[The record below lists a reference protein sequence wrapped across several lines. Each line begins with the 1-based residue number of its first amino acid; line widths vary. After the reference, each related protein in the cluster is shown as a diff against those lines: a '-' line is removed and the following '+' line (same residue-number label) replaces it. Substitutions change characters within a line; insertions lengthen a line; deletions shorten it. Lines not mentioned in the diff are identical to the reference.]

1 MSRSNVVGLALVH
14 PISTERTRLAFGP
27 ARPYIRRNIVR
38 PMRTS
43 TPLSAAILAAVIILL
58 CASASAQQT
67 AAFRR
72 FVTRDGKTFY
82 AAVLTK
88 TDLSAT
94 FKLQS
99 GQQTVLPIRDLSA
112 PDQQF
117 LRKWTPFKDA
127 LMNNAE
133 FAKLSVKEMLELR
146 GYQSFEFDIRG
157 NHIFVEGELNGK
169 RTRFMV
175 DTGANSSLIHVD
187 AAKDAG
193 LEIGEFD
200 QEIFG
205 VGGKAMAAVTKVPI
219 LKLGDATIENRKLLT
234 TDLFKNSGGKGDYDA
249 IFGADFLRE
258 LDAVISYREGRMFL
272 KPDNVKP
279 AAGKPAQP
287 PTAGY
292 AEWKRW
298 TTNEGKNF
306 VAALLDKSDT
316 QVTFRMQ
323 NGRNAPWPIDKLAEA
338 DRDIVAKWDKL
349 RDVMAKMPEWRTLT
363 VKELLELRGYQSF
376 EYRMA
381 GNHILVDGLVN
392 TTKAVFLIDTGA
404 FSGVLHLAFSKSA
417 GCDVG
422 PMDQTIFGIGGPAP
436 AAKTKVNTLKMGDAV
451 IENRELLSADLYKD
465 MPIIGGK
472 GNHDAIFGANF
483 LRELDGVISYKEARI
498 FLKPDNSDKPAE
510 TKTAPAKPAESKPAD
525 TTPAAPAKK

>member
-1 MSRSNVVGLALVH
+1 MSNRFHRHQHVLRPALPRAYIPH
-14 PISTERTRLAFGP
+14 HTSDPMKRTTIF
-27 ARPYIRRNIVR
+27 
-38 PMRTS
+38 
-43 TPLSAAILAAVIILL
+43 LSAVLAAILALVPD
-58 CASASAQQT
+58 ASAQQT

-99 GQQTVLPIRDLSA
+99 GQTTVLPIRDLSG

-117 LRKWTPFKDA
+117 VRKWTPFKDA

-133 FAKLSVKEMLELR
+133 FAKLSVKEMLEMR

-205 VGGKAMAAVTKVPI
+205 VGGKAMAAVTKVPV

-234 TDLFKNSGGKGDYDA
+234 TDMFKTSGGKGEYDA

-272 KPDNVKP
+272 KPDNAKL

-287 PTAGY
+287 AAQPQAAGY

-298 TTNEGKNF
+298 TTSDGKNF
-306 VAALLDKSDT
+306 VAALLEKTDT

-323 NGRNAPWPIDKLAEA
+323 NGRPAPWPIDKLSDA
-338 DRDIVAKWDKL
+338 DKDIVAKWDKL

-381 GNHILVDGLVN
+381 GNHILVDGFVN
-392 TTKAVFLIDTGA
+392 TTKAAFLIDTGA
-404 FSGVLHLAFSKSA
+404 FSGVLHLDFAKTTGA
-417 GCDVG
+417 VIG
-422 PMDQTIFGIGGPAP
+422 PMDQTIVGIGGTAP
-436 AAKTKVNTLKMGDAV
+436 AAKTQVALLKMGDAV
-451 IENRELLSADLYKD
+451 IENRTLLSADLYKD
-465 MPIIGGK
+465 MPVIGGK

-483 LRELDGVISYKEARI
+483 LRELDGVISYKEARM
-498 FLKPDNSDKPAE
+498 FLKPDNSDKPIE
-510 TKTAPAKPAESKPAD
+510 TKPKESKPAEAAPAAAPAKPD
-525 TTPAAPAKK
+525 GPAK

>member
-1 MSRSNVVGLALVH
+1 MQPSNVAAMADVQ
-14 PISTERTRLAFGP
+14 PFSPPRTRLALGP
-27 ARPYIRRNIVR
+27 RAGLDRRLNIPD
-38 PMRTS
+38 PMKAK
-43 TPLSAAILAAVIILL
+43 TPLFAALLAGLFALL
-58 CASASAQQT
+58 SCDVAAQQT

-99 GQQTVLPIRDLSA
+99 GQTTVLPIRDLSG

-117 LRKWTPFKDA
+117 VRKWTPFKDA

-146 GYQSFEFDIRG
+146 GYQSFEFDIKG

-169 RTRFMV
+169 RARFMV
-175 DTGANSSLIHVD
+175 DTGANSSLIHLD

-200 QEIFG
+200 QEIYG
-205 VGGKAMAAVTKVPI
+205 VGGKAMAAVTKVPV
-219 LKLGDATIENRKLLT
+219 LKLGDASIENRKLLT
-234 TDLFKNSGGKGDYDA
+234 TDLFKNSGGKGEYDA

-272 KPDNVKP
+272 KPDNAKL
-279 AAGKPAQP
+279 AEGKPAQP
-287 PTAGY
+287 QAGY

-306 VAALLDKSDT
+306 VAALLDKTDT
-316 QVTFRMQ
+316 EVTFRMQ
-323 NGRNAPWPIDKLAEA
+323 NGKAAPWPIDKLSDA
-338 DRDIVAKWDKL
+338 DKDIVSKWDKL
-349 RDVMAKMPEWRTLT
+349 RDVIAKMPEWRTLT

-417 GCDVG
+417 GAEVG
-422 PMDQTIFGIGGPAP
+422 PMDQTIYGIGGPAP
-436 AAKTKVNTLKMGDAV
+436 AAKTKVALLKMGDAV
-451 IENRELLSADLYKD
+451 IENRTMLSADLYKD
-465 MPIIGGK
+465 MPVIGGK

-510 TKTAPAKPAESKPAD
+510 SKPAEKKPAA
-525 TTPAAPAKK
+525 AAPEKPASK